1 MEIGN
6 LLLMKLGLLADIVR
20 AIFLKNS
27 LHDLG
32 VLQAKRLIPNSDVC
46 MWGMGE
52 LVTFW
57 DVVMVFDAFINVFKA
72 LLAISAY
79 RCI

>member
-6 LLLMKLGLLADIVR
+6 LLLTKLGLLADIVR
-20 AIFLKNS
+20 AIFLENS

-46 MWGMGE
+46 VCGGWGS
-52 LVTFW
+52 W
-57 DVVMVFDAFINVFKA
+57 
-72 LLAISAY
+72 
-79 RCI
+79 